1 MNPDT
6 KSHAGRPASAAAAP
20 SGSDVG
26 ASAPPLRILFVL
38 RDALPAFRSDI
49 TALFGKYLPRY
60 GIQSDIIGQRAAR
73 RSGSLTWLA
82 GEVTAA
88 GLFRNGLLGQLA
100 VPFKDALAML
110 RHRRPFDL
118 VQVRDKIR
126 SAVFGWALARFSGKP
141 FVYWMSFP
149 YVESFAITA
158 ANRERAGAML
168 RVADALR
175 IRCSHLLY
183 YRFVL
188 KRADH
193 VFVQSEA
200 MREWLVAKGFE
211 RKRMT
216 AVPMGVDV
224 DVFQRDAVVPS
235 DDTRLDGRRP
245 VIYLGQVA
253 KARDSAFLL
262 NLITMLRAS
271 EPKALLVLAG
281 DAPSAEEAS
290 WIRAEIARRR
300 LEQHVLL
307 TGWLSQQESLRY
319 LVRAE
324 VGLSPIPRGELFD
337 VSSPTKLVEYLAL
350 GVPAVANDIP
360 DQEHVIRRSKAGL
373 CVPMELQAF
382 HDAVLQLLRDAD
394 LCASCAERGPVY
406 VRSER
411 SYEVLAAHVARN
423 YEAILA
429 RSLLRAEV
437 PNSPYSEQ

>member
-1 MNPDT
+1 MIPDT
-6 KSHAGRPASAAAAP
+6 KSHVVGPTSAAATR
-20 SGSDVG
+20 SGSDV
-26 ASAPPLRILFVL
+26 ASTVPPLRILLVL

-60 GIQSDIIGQRAAR
+60 GIQSDIIGQQATPG
-73 RSGSLTWLA
+73 SGLLTWPA
-82 GEVTAA
+82 GDVTTA

-110 RHRRPFDL
+110 RHRPPFDL

-158 ANRERAGAML
+158 ANRERAGWVL
-168 RVADALR
+168 RIADALR
-175 IRCSHLLY
+175 IRCSRLLY
-183 YRFVL
+183 YGFVL

-200 MREWLVAKGFE
+200 MREWLVKKGFE
-211 RKRMT
+211 RDRMT
-216 AVPMGVDV
+216 AVPMGVDL
-224 DVFQRDAVVPS
+224 DLFQRELIVPS
-235 DDTRLDGRRP
+235 NDQRLDGRRP
-245 VIYLGQVA
+245 IIYLGQVA

-262 NLITMLRAS
+262 DLITMLRAS
-271 EPKALLVLAG
+271 EPEVLLVLAG
-281 DAPSAEEAS
+281 DAPSAEEAN
-290 WIRAEIARRR
+290 WIRAEIARHG

-319 LVRAE
+319 LARAE
-324 VGLSPIPRGELFD
+324 VGLSPIPRSELFD
-337 VSSPTKLVEYLAL
+337 ISSPTKLVEYLAL
-350 GVPAVANDIP
+350 GIPAVANDIP
-360 DQEHVIRRSKAGL
+360 DQEHVLRRSKAGL

-382 HDAVLQLLRDAD
+382 HDAVLQLLHDAD
-394 LCASCAERGPVY
+394 LHASCAERGPAF

-411 SYEVLAAHVARN
+411 SYEILAAQVARN
-423 YEAILA
+423 YEAIIA
-429 RSLLRAEV
+429 RGVPRAEV
-437 PNSPYSEQ
+437 VNPPYSEQ